1 MKKSLIALAA
11 LSAFATAAQAQSSV
25 TVYGVLSTGIAS
37 VETTSSGGEGSI
49 KKKASSF
56 GNQANQA
63 GNRLGFRG
71 TEDLGG
77 GLTAGFVYELTLDMN
92 AGLSDGTTDNRLG
105 FVQLSDKSLG
115 TLRAGRVTSL
125 TKDIYDTFNAHL
137 GASFAPGN
145 QTAAIPAM
153 LAYGLDTDASLG
165 IEDVISYGGQRI
177 SNTVGYISPSFNGL
191 TFKAQFGQDKTEDNG
206 SETASLTDATI
217 KNFGLDYAAGKF
229 AFAIARD
236 VAEIETRAEVSD
248 VASTAKRTTD
258 MAGATYDFG
267 VAKAFLSYSDVKWTV
282 TGQADSLNLDDM
294 TVGVRVPM
302 GKVELAASYSD
313 GKIKSGADKVDTNG
327 YQLHANYN
335 LSKRTRVFAMYGD
348 SEMKFADGKLTLDG
362 YAVGVQHSF

>member
-1 MKKSLIALAA
+1 MKKLLIATAA
-11 LSAFATAAQAQSSV
+11 LAMVAGTAQAQSSV
-25 TVYGVLSTGIAS
+25 TVYGVMSTGYAS
-37 VETTSSGGEGSI
+37 TELSDGVNKRETTSS
-49 KKKASSF
+49 

-63 GNRLGFRG
+63 GNRLGFKG

-77 GLTAGFVYELTLDMN
+77 GLKAGFVYEMTLDMN
-92 AGLSDGTTDNRLG
+92 KGLSDGTTDNRQG

-115 TLRAGRVTSL
+115 TLRAGRVNSL

-153 LAYGLDTDASLG
+153 VEYGVTGDTSLG

-177 SNTVGYISPSFNGL
+177 SNTIGYISPSFNGL
-191 TFKAQFGQDKTEDNG
+191 TFKAQFGTDKTENATG
-206 SETASLTDATI
+206 TETLAETSI
-217 KNFGLDYAAGKF
+217 QNFGLNYAAGKF

-236 VAEIETRAEVSD
+236 VAEADARGAATA
-248 VASTAKRTTD
+248 ATTNAKRTTD

-267 VAKAFLSYSDVKWTV
+267 VAKAFLAYTDVKWSA
-282 TGQADSLNLDDM
+282 TGTTDPLKLDDVS
-294 TVGVRVPM
+294 VGVRVPM
-302 GKVELAASYSD
+302 GKVELVATYSD
-313 GKIKSGADKVDTNG
+313 GAVKSGADKADTNG

-348 SEMKFADGKLTLDG
+348 SEMKFADGKVTLDG